1 MLYKFDLTRNIYHKD
16 KEKNNKVG
24 LQYLFNVVILLN
36 IVFKLKLNFKPKKKL
51 KNVYFKKP
59 LRNSEHLK
67 KFSKASGNPE

>member
-36 IVFKLKLNFKPKKKL
+36 IVFNLKPTLKLKIDSKMCTNKKL
-51 KNVYFKKP
+51 EN
-59 LRNSEHLK
+59 LK
-67 KFSKASGNPE
+67 